1 MKTIKII
8 FIVLAMFVATV
19 AIQYAAYYAFGG
31 STDEPIE
38 AVDTDDILENE
49 ENEISGLLP
58 YHIFKTY
65 TKIGMHNDNG
75 EYITEIID
83 SVTNMVIPIYSCTV
97 YICWCDSLGKRDIYS
112 LELSEGAK
120 IAGAT
125 EERYPDKTIYRYKDF
140 YAEFPYGKDYIDS
153 MSVVI
158 DSIRKFF
165 EKNVYIKT
173 VPFTPIVVDPKIKPY
188 TLLK

>member
-8 FIVLAMFVATV
+8 LIVLAMFVATV

-31 STDEPIE
+31 STDDPIE

-49 ENEISGLLP
+49 EKEISGLLP
-58 YHIFKTY
+58 YHIFKSY

-83 SVTNMVIPIYSCTV
+83 PVTNMVTPIYAYTV
-97 YICWCDSLGKRDIYS
+97 YMCWCDSLGKRDIYS
-112 LELSEGAK
+112 LGLSEGAK

-153 MSVVI
+153 MGVVI
-158 DSIRKFF
+158 DSIRNFF

-173 VPFTPIVVDPKIKPY
+173 VPLVDPKIKPY